1 MIIDNPTRPATR
13 ALPLP
18 VVLVGIPVIMTLV
31 GLLLRYAGYATAV
44 PEASI
49 AGFADGL
56 CRWDCLWYV
65 RLAEGGYDPFP
76 VPRMIMAG
84 NWAFFPAFPMLVG
97 ALRII
102 TGLETTLVATITSI
116 MLANAAV
123 LLAWPLLER
132 NLRAYALY
140 ATFIL
145 AGPASIYYTTFYT
158 EVLFVLLTTAVFVAL
173 KRGHYLAAGVLGALL
188 SATRIVGVF
197 IVFAIVVQALIDH
210 RRAGGSWRGF
220 IPAALRRPDL
230 VLAVFVAP
238 LGLFAYM
245 AYLHFHIGD
254 ALAFQHVQVAWARK
268 LDNPLTFLWHGLNRF
283 PAEGWLPT
291 VSQFLA
297 LSAII
302 GLVLSLVLAWR
313 RQFAEAIFCAI
324 CIVLP
329 LGAGLASMMRF
340 VTALA
345 PLTILASTLLSR
357 YWPVWAAA
365 MLACLVGGYYA
376 PIGWIREYLL
386 LV

>member
-1 MIIDNPTRPATR
+1 MTTDNLARPTAR

-18 VVLVGIPVIMTLV
+18 VVLVAIPAIMTIV
-31 GLLLRYAGYATAV
+31 GLLLRYAGYAATV
-44 PEASI
+44 PDASL
-49 AGFADGL
+49 AAFADGL
-56 CRWDCLWYV
+56 CRWDCEWYV
-65 RLAEGGYDPFP
+65 RLAESGYDPFP

-84 NWAFFPAFPMLVG
+84 NWAFFPAYPMFIGL
-97 ALRII
+97 LRLI

-123 LLAWPLLER
+123 MLAWPLLER
-132 NLRAYALY
+132 NLRAYTLY

-145 AGPASIYYTTFYT
+145 AGPASLYFTTFYT

-173 KRGHYLAAGVLGALL
+173 RRGNYLAAGLIGALL

-197 IVFAIVVQALIDH
+197 IVFAIVIQALVDH
-210 RRAGGSWRGF
+210 RKSGGTWLGF
-220 IPAALRRPDL
+220 VPAALKRPDL

-245 AYLHFHIGD
+245 AFLHFHIGD
-254 ALAFQHVQVAWARK
+254 ALAFQHVQVAWARR
-268 LDNPLTFLWHGLNRF
+268 LDNPLEFLWNGLNRW
-283 PAEGWLPT
+283 PAEGYLPT

-297 LSAII
+297 LSAIL
-302 GLVLSLVLAWR
+302 GLALTAVLAWR
-313 RQFAEAIFCAI
+313 RHFAAAAFSLI
-324 CIVLP
+324 CIMLP

-345 PLTILASTLLSR
+345 PVMILLATLLSR
-357 YWPVWAAA
+357 WWIVWAAA

-376 PIGWIREYLL
+376 PIGWIKEYLL